1 MLPIDVF
8 TIALYFYDN
17 EIIRLFAN
25 NILVKPDCNS
35 NDDDVLPAAAQPRL
49 DIELC
54 CFIKILP

>member
-25 NILVKPDCNS
+25 NVLVKPDLTASQMMMMYYQQQHNLGLTLSCV
-35 NDDDVLPAAAQPRL
+35 VL
-49 DIELC
+49 
-54 CFIKILP
+54 